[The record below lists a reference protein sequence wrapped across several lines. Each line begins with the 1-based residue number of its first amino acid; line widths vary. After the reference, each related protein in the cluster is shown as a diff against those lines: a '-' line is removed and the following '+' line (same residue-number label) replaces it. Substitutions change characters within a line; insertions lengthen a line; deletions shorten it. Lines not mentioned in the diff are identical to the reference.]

1 MMEILRNML
10 RRKGRTILTV
20 TGITVG
26 IFAFTVMGSMALRFN
41 KMISGGKLYVTG
53 QITLMPKG
61 TSFATGTGGALLPL
75 DVLDRISKVE
85 GVDAVAGGV
94 ELALEEPNP
103 DDPIGGA
110 SFGPPATIEGMDLQ
124 SSYRNR
130 NWANMAMKSGRMLEK
145 GDPDTVVAI
154 GYTIAADKKLA
165 VGDTMT
171 IRKREFKVIGIVD
184 QTLTGPDQYVF
195 MPITPAR
202 ELLIASNPFLKSLKD
217 RADEAMKISD
227 ADLAKLPAETR
238 KQLQD
243 ARAFKL
249 EDVSQIATAS
259 WEDGQDPDVVSNR
272 IKEQFKDEVL
282 VLSPTK
288 LGETIDKAAAI
299 FNAIILGS
307 AVIALVVGG
316 FSIINTMVMS
326 ISERKREIGIKKA
339 IGASNRSVAFD
350 YTLEAGVIGFVG
362 GLFGLAIGVLA
373 ILFINNKTAESGAEI
388 FLLSPTFMVGV
399 VAFSFILGIIAGLLP
414 ALRASRMNV
423 VDAIREL

>member
-61 TSFATGTGGALLPL
+61 TSFATGSGGALLPL
-75 DVLDRISKVE
+75 NVLQRIGKVE
-85 GVDAVAGGV
+85 GVDAVGAGV

-110 SFGPPATIEGMDLQ
+110 SFGPPPLVEGMDLE

-130 NWANMAMKSGRMLEK
+130 NWDVLMMKAGRMIEK
-145 GDPDTVVAI
+145 GDPDNVVAV
-154 GYTIAADKKLA
+154 GYTIAADKKVA

-171 IRKREFKVIGIVD
+171 IRKRDFKVIGIVD
-184 QTLTGPDQYVF
+184 QTLTGPDTYVF
-195 MPITPAR
+195 MPLTSAR

-217 RADEAMKISD
+217 RADEAAKITD
-227 ADLAKLPAETR
+227 GDLAKLPEATR
-238 KQLQD
+238 KQIIE
-243 ARAFKL
+243 ARAFRL
-249 EDVSQIATAS
+249 DDVTQMAAVS
-259 WEDGQDPDVVSNR
+259 WEDGQDPDVVANR

-288 LGETIDKAAAI
+288 LGETIDKASAI

-339 IGASNRSVAFD
+339 VGASNRSIAFD

-362 GLFGLAIGVLA
+362 GLVGLGIGVLA
-373 ILFINNKTAESGAEI
+373 IVIINSKTAESGAEI
-388 FLLSPTFMVGV
+388 FLLNPTFMVGV
-399 VAFSFILGIIAGLLP
+399 VVFSFVLGIIAGLLP

>member
-1 MMEILRNML
+1 MEILRNML

-61 TSFATGTGGALLPL
+61 TSFTTGSGGALLPL
-75 DVLDRISKVE
+75 DVLQRIEKVE
-85 GVDAVAGGV
+85 GVAAVAGGV
-94 ELALEEPNP
+94 ELALEEPDPDNP
-103 DDPIGGA
+103 FGGA
-110 SFGPPATIEGMDLQ
+110 SFGPPPTIEGMDLQ
-124 SSYRNR
+124 SSYKNR
-130 NWANMAMKSGRMLEK
+130 NWQTLNMKAGRMIEK
-145 GDPDTVVAI
+145 GDSDNTVAV
-154 GYTIAADKKLA
+154 GYTIAADNKLN
-165 VGDTMT
+165 VGDTFT
-171 IRKREFKVIGIVD
+171 IRKRDFKVVGIVD

-195 MPITPAR
+195 MPITAAR

-217 RADEAMKISD
+217 RADEAGKITD
-227 ADLAKLPAETR
+227 ADLAKLSAETR
-238 KQLQD
+238 KQLLE

-249 EDVSQIATAS
+249 SDVSQLAAAS
-259 WEDGQDPDVVSNR
+259 WKDGQDPDVVSNR
-272 IKEQFKDEVL
+272 IKEQFKDDVL

-288 LGETIDKAAAI
+288 LGETIDKASAI

-339 IGASNRSVAFD
+339 LGASNRSIAFD
-350 YTLEAGVIGFVG
+350 YTLEAGVIGIVG
-362 GLFGLAIGVLA
+362 GIIGLGIGTLTIV
-373 ILFINNKTAESGAEI
+373 IINSKTAASGAEI
-388 FLLSPTFMVGV
+388 FLLSPVFMVGV
-399 VAFSFILGIIAGLLP
+399 VAFSFVLGIIAGLLP

>member
-61 TSFATGTGGALLPL
+61 TSFTTGSGGALLPL
-75 DVLDRISKVE
+75 NVLQRIAKVD
-85 GVDAVAGGV
+85 GVDAVGAGV
-94 ELALEEPNP
+94 ELSLEEPNP

-110 SFGPPATIEGMDLQ
+110 SFGPPPTIEGMDLQ

-130 NWANMAMKSGRMLEK
+130 NWQVLAMKAGRMIEK
-145 GDPDTVVAI
+145 GDPDNVIAV
-154 GYTIAADKKLA
+154 GYTIAADKQVA

-171 IRKREFKVIGIVD
+171 IRKRDFKVVGIVD
-184 QTLTGPDQYVF
+184 QTLTGPDTYVF
-195 MPITPAR
+195 MPLTSAR

-217 RADEAMKISD
+217 RADEAAKITD
-227 ADLAKLPAETR
+227 GDLAKLPEATR
-238 KQLQD
+238 KQIVD
-243 ARAFKL
+243 ARAFRL
-249 EDVSQIATAS
+249 DDVTQLAAVS
-259 WEDGQDPDVVSNR
+259 WQDGQDPDVVANR
-272 IKEQFKDEVL
+272 IKDQFKDDVL

-288 LGETIDKAAAI
+288 LGETIDKASAI

-339 IGASNRSVAFD
+339 IGASNSSIATD
-350 YTLEAGVIGFVG
+350 YTLEAGVIGFIG
-362 GLFGLAIGVLA
+362 GLVGLGIGVAA
-373 ILFINNKTAESGAEI
+373 ILFINNKTAASGAEI

-399 VAFSFILGIIAGLLP
+399 VVFSFVLGILAGLLP

>member
-61 TSFATGTGGALLPL
+61 TSFTTGSGGALLPL
-75 DVLDRISKVE
+75 NVLQRIATVE
-85 GVDAVAGGV
+85 GVDAVGAGV
-94 ELALEEPNP
+94 ELSLEEPNP

-110 SFGPPATIEGMDLQ
+110 SFGPPPTIEGMDLQ
-124 SSYRNR
+124 SSYKNR
-130 NWANMAMKSGRMLEK
+130 NWQVLSMKAGRMIEK
-145 GDPDTVVAI
+145 GDPDNVIAV
-154 GYTIAADKKLA
+154 GYTIAADKKVA

-171 IRKREFKVIGIVD
+171 IRKRDFKVVGIVD
-184 QTLTGPDQYVF
+184 QTLTGPDTYVF
-195 MPITPAR
+195 MPLTSAR

-217 RADEAMKISD
+217 RADEAAKITD
-227 ADLAKLPAETR
+227 GDLAKLPEATR
-238 KQLQD
+238 KQILD
-243 ARAFKL
+243 ARAFSL
-249 EDVSQIATAS
+249 DDVTQLAAVS
-259 WEDGQDPDVVSNR
+259 WQDGQDPDVVANR
-272 IKEQFKDEVL
+272 IKDQFKDDVL

-288 LGETIDKAAAI
+288 LGETIDKASAI

-316 FSIINTMVMS
+316 FSIINTMIMS

-362 GLFGLAIGVLA
+362 GLVGLGLGVLA
-373 ILFINNKTAESGAEI
+373 IVFINGKTAESGAEI

-399 VAFSFILGIIAGLLP
+399 VVFSFILGILAGLLP
-414 ALRASRMNV
+414 ALRAARMKV

>member
-61 TSFATGTGGALLPL
+61 TSFTTGSGGALLPL
-75 DVLDRISKVE
+75 DVLERIAKVE
-85 GVDAVAGGV
+85 GVDAVGAGV
-94 ELALEEPNP
+94 ELSLEEPNP

-110 SFGPPATIEGMDLQ
+110 SFGPPPTIEGMDLQ
-124 SSYRNR
+124 SSYKNR
-130 NWANMAMKSGRMLEK
+130 NWQVLAMKAGRMIEK
-145 GDPDTVVAI
+145 GDPDNVVAV
-154 GYTIAADKKLA
+154 GYTIAADKKVA

-171 IRKREFKVIGIVD
+171 IRKRDFKVVGIVD
-184 QTLTGPDQYVF
+184 QTLTGPDTYVF
-195 MPITPAR
+195 MPLTSAR

-217 RADEAMKISD
+217 RADEAAKITD
-227 ADLAKLPAETR
+227 GDLAKLPAATR
-238 KQLQD
+238 KQIID
-243 ARAFKL
+243 ARAFRL
-249 EDVSQIATAS
+249 EDVTQLAAVS
-259 WEDGQDPDVVSNR
+259 WQDGQDPDVVSNR
-272 IKEQFKDEVL
+272 IKDQFKDEVL

-288 LGETIDKAAAI
+288 LGETIDKASAI

-339 IGASNRSVAFD
+339 IGASNSSIATD

-362 GLFGLAIGVLA
+362 GLVGLGIGVAA
-373 ILFINNKTAESGAEI
+373 ILFINNKTAASGAEI

-399 VAFSFILGIIAGLLP
+399 VVFSFVLGIIAGLLP

>member
-1 MMEILRNML
+1 ML

-41 KMISGGKLYVTG
+41 KMISGGKLYITG

-61 TSFATGTGGALLPL
+61 TSFSTGSGGALLPL
-75 DVLDRISKVE
+75 DVLQRIEKVE
-85 GVDAVAGGV
+85 GVAAVAGGV
-94 ELALEEPNP
+94 ELGLKEPDPDNP
-103 DDPIGGA
+103 LGGA

-124 SSYRNR
+124 SSYKNR
-130 NWANMAMKSGRMLEK
+130 NWQTMAMKSGRMIEK
-145 GDPDTVVAI
+145 GDPDSAI
-154 GYTIAADKKLA
+154 AVGYTIAADNKLK
-165 VGDTMT
+165 VGDTFT
-171 IRKREFKVIGIVD
+171 IRKRDFKVVGIID

-195 MPITPAR
+195 MPITAAR

-217 RADEAMKISD
+217 RADEAGKITD

-238 KQLQD
+238 KQLLE

-249 EDVSQIATAS
+249 SDVSQLAAAS
-259 WEDGQDPDVVSNR
+259 WQDGQDPDVVANR
-272 IKEQFKDEVL
+272 IKDQFKDEVL

-288 LGETIDKAAAI
+288 LGETIDKASAI

-307 AVIALVVGG
+307 AMIALVVGG
-316 FSIINTMVMS
+316 FSIINTMIMS

-339 IGASNRSVAFD
+339 LGASNRSIALD
-350 YTLEAGVIGFVG
+350 YTLEAGVIGIVG
-362 GLFGLAIGVLA
+362 GIIGLGFGTLTIV
-373 ILFINNKTAESGAEI
+373 IINSKTAASGAEI
-388 FLLSPTFMVGV
+388 FLISPVFMVGV
-399 VAFSFILGIIAGLLP
+399 VVFSFVLGIIAGLLP
-414 ALRASRMNV
+414 AVRASRLKV